1 MRQQPRTLWVVEAL
15 WVLARAARPV
25 RLHEEFPEYPY
36 VSASDF
42 PLPEQPDDIPA
53 RPLPRDGASPA
64 RHLSLRWYEE
74 HVGWH
79 DQAAGH
85 AIVDASVLSRRK
97 DDCGES
103 IEIALYVVDAVV
115 GAVEEQHGTPRH
127 SHSSFHLLITPTC
140 ITASSMRNIEPP
152 ISSLHKAKDLWYKDG
167 TIVIV
172 AGSTAFCVHSSV
184 LEAVSSVFG
193 DMLNL
198 PQEGDFETMEG
209 RIVVRVPDS
218 EIDMSHF
225 LRVVFRPGYDSLAY
239 ETKPIAF
246 SALASFLR
254 MAHKYDVDK
263 GFASVV
269 DRLSRRFGA
278 PLHTSL
284 GHRTTWDK
292 VEAHLNASSG
302 VTFDPADAIEAVNL
316 MRLINSSATGAD
328 SPPRFADTAVAVALF
343 YCCVAAD
350 GKPQILRNGW
360 ARADGTTEVL
370 NDADFGR
377 CVTAMVCLRQEFDD
391 VVGRAMVAF
400 WENYDNFKDD
410 VGCSRKPQSAGGRG
424 PPGI

>member
-1 MRQQPRTLWVVEAL
+1 MFAYIRGNSKQIPYRSCSPRTFLQF
-15 WVLARAARPV
+15 ARFA
-25 RLHEEFPEYPY
+25 H
-36 VSASDF
+36 
-42 PLPEQPDDIPA
+42 LP
-53 RPLPRDGASPA
+53 
-64 RHLSLRWYEE
+64 HLFIILTR
-74 HVGWH
+74 
-79 DQAAGH
+79 
-85 AIVDASVLSRRK
+85 
-97 DDCGES
+97 
-103 IEIALYVVDAVV
+103 
-115 GAVEEQHGTPRH
+115 
-127 SHSSFHLLITPTC
+127 SSTL
-140 ITASSMRNIEPP
+140 SMRNIEPP
-152 ISSLHKAKDLWYKDG
+152 ISSLHKSDDLWARDDG
-167 TIVIV
+167 LIVII
-172 AGSTAFCVHSSV
+172 AGTTAFCVHQSV
-184 LEAVSSVFG
+184 LTTVSSVFG

-198 PQEGDFETMEG
+198 PQEGDCETMEG
-209 RIVVRVPDS
+209 RTVVRVPDS

-225 LRVVFRPGYDSLAY
+225 LRMVFRPGYDSLAY
-239 ETKPIAF
+239 EAEPIAF

-254 MAHKYDVDK
+254 MAHKYDVEK
-263 GFASVV
+263 GVAVAV

-370 NDADFGR
+370 DDADFGR